1 VSYGVDDSDRF
12 VHERLVAVFFFL
24 SFFLSFHRRCFFLPL
39 LMSSFRASINRLKLG
54 ACLIH
59 SLSHPM
65 QLTPTEPR
73 FWNALGVLLEVR
85 GTYDE
90 AEFAYRRALKLDTH
104 FGPAH
109 NNLGNLLQRKR
120 LSQQRQSR
128 DIVQE
133 YRLAIEAEPSSPVPH
148 HNFANFL
155 VSRNRIDESLREF
168 VKAVELAQQSN
179 ATFRARLFNDYG
191 LALKRLNQLPKA
203 MEQFQNAGK
212 DKRERER
219 EREREKREER
229 RERERGKIER

>member
-1 VSYGVDDSDRF
+1 
-12 VHERLVAVFFFL
+12 
-24 SFFLSFHRRCFFLPL
+24 
-39 LMSSFRASINRLKLG
+39 
-54 ACLIH
+54 
-59 SLSHPM
+59 M

-219 EREREKREER
+219 ERERERREKKRERKRKNIKKTQSISPTFETESSDPTFAAPSLNIGNIQLKQGQWEEAAASYQR
-229 RERERGKIER
+229 ALTKDPTMLKVSSSLFA